1 MDTESETATRAEL
14 DSTEVGALLLRLF
27 EITRELRGDHATTLH
42 SLTALEDTTTGD
54 GNGSSR
60 PIPKGEQP
68 HQGTHQGTG
77 STHRC
82 GEEVRNAE

>member
-1 MDTESETATRAEL
+1 MDTKSDTATRAEL

-42 SLTALEDTTTGD
+42 SLTAIEEIPSGD
-54 GNGSSR
+54 RHGSSR
-60 PIPKGEQP
+60 PITKGDQP
-68 HQGTHQGTG
+68 HQGTHKGTG
-77 STHRC
+77 STHHC

>member
-27 EITRELRGDHATTLH
+27 EITRELKGDHETALH

-54 GNGSSR
+54 
-60 PIPKGEQP
+60 
-68 HQGTHQGTG
+68 
-77 STHRC
+77 
-82 GEEVRNAE
+82 